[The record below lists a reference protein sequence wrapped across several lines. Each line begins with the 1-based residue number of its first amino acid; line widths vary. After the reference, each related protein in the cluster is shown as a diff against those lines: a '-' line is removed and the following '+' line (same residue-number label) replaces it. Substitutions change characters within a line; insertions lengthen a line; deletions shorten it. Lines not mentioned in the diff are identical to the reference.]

1 MTPQEIQQI
10 LKRKY
15 PPNGKF
21 SFINSVWLHYVE
33 LIPEDYNKDK
43 HKTVVMIHGLSG
55 SLNDF
60 LMSPMMDELKKR
72 YHIICIDRPGA
83 GYSYITNEKQ
93 YMLEDQ
99 IEIIKILLQQ
109 LKVENPIIVGHS
121 LGGALVMNFA
131 VWNPDYN
138 AKYLLLAPLLYPV
151 WLMYFPLL
159 FLLNVKW
166 IRWIVFRII
175 LFVQT
180 VFFHQL
186 IRNAFRP
193 NADLLHAD
201 YEAITKDQ
209 LSSWI
214 QLKAEF
220 NNLRTVRYT
229 LEKNS
234 LLYNAVKKPLTILV
248 GKHDKILPSAYQAEK
263 FADENQ
269 NVEVKLFARV
279 GHMVNFACANE
290 IVEKIDALADNIFN

>member
-1 MTPQEIQQI
+1 MTPEEIQQV

-15 PPNGKF
+15 PPTGKF
-21 SFINSVWLHYVE
+21 SFINDVWLHYVE
-33 LIPEDYNKDK
+33 LVPDNYNKAH
-43 HKTVVMIHGLSG
+43 HKTIVMIHGLSG
-55 SLNDF
+55 SVNDF
-60 LMSPMMDELKKR
+60 LMSPMMTQLKGKFR
-72 YHIICIDRPGA
+72 IICIDRPGA

-93 YMLEDQ
+93 YTLEDQ
-99 IEIIKILLQQ
+99 IEVVKILLQQ
-109 LKVENPIIVGHS
+109 LNVENPIIVGHS

-131 VWNPDYN
+131 TLNPDYH

-166 IRWIVFRII
+166 VRWIVFRII
-175 LFVQT
+175 LIIQT

-186 IRNAFRP
+186 LRNAFRP

-234 LLYNAVKKPLTILV
+234 VLYNGVTRPLSILV
-248 GKHDKILPSAYQAEK
+248 GKHDKIIPAAYQAEK
-263 FADENQ
+263 LSDENP
-269 NVEVKLFARV
+269 NISLKCFPRV
-279 GHMVNFACANE
+279 GHMVNFACAEE
-290 IVEKIDALADNIFN
+290 IVEEIVALSR